1 MARYRPSTRL
11 CSALRARLFTLVLCS
26 ALDPV
31 ASQLWAGWVAY
42 DDHTR
47 GPGTGTNVSVYS
59 LRIPGGGPL
68 RDVLTGAV
76 LPAGVAVTSSGNPV
90 AVRFGAEPA
99 TNTPAWQI
107 FNGHVDF
114 FTSGSA
120 DNGSLIYASSNQ
132 SIILTFTNLDPARH
146 YSFRGTSIRGG
157 IDDGT
162 EANNFHRR
170 WTLCSL
176 MGAAGF
182 SDAHSTGCVSWLSL
196 PASGLA
202 PGQAAYNSGMNQTN
216 GDVVGWDNVVPGP
229 EGSFSVVQTQ
239 YQGPIWRGDTAS
251 ATNEP
256 GYAINGFRLE
266 ETSADWVF
274 GLTSPAANSRFVLPA
289 QIVISAASSGSQSP
303 VTNVVFYAN
312 AVELARFPGAP
323 CTFVWSNPP
332 PASYALAAV
341 AWDSDGNAITS
352 AVVNISVTGNV
363 VQPGKVYLVV
373 GSDTAIWNDGSTV
386 DVFAR
391 HPYYPSDLFTEPS
404 SASFA
409 VMDPA
414 WRGRFTDSAGQP
426 VKFTWWLM
434 GGNIY
439 RDAANLNVPNPN
451 SMVPYLM
458 KKYHGEAVHLFG
470 DELSLHYH
478 TFIWS
483 DYVGAGNY
491 YWNQAQTFQD
501 CREDFDYTL
510 AQYLLDEAI
519 FPVSF
524 RSGWHYM
531 DNEWQQYLDQL
542 LPFTLHDNWPAYKA
556 WYTNQPINNVQDWSR
571 APSAFVPFHPA
582 TNDYQ
587 VPGTGRGWNVRS
599 IKMQNTAQSDLN
611 AIFDKAAAGTDQV
624 ACIWNHLPESFVT
637 NFVRVD
643 SLVHTAAGTHPGV
656 PFYYCTAVEAMQ
668 RWLGATNQAPP
679 EVNISE
685 SVQGQTVT
693 LALQINKAIFQP
705 QPFVALRDAS
715 GQYSNV
721 TMLCVAASATNSWT
735 ITLPVPRNQL
745 AKVGVAVTDE
755 AGNLATRILRYLPDD
770 LYVDNLDPQYSELQG
785 EWLSTAESAW
795 GTDARMAW
803 LGANDTAQSR
813 WLLPVPRSGTY
824 RLAIQVPSIPNP
836 ASNVWFNIS
845 SGGSNVSSVSFPA
858 ALPPLEWIDLGSV
871 RLDGSQSNWVDMVVS
886 GTNQPGTWAVA
897 DVVRV
902 VPLPDA
908 AIAGDQPLTGVMTQ
922 NGFVLQFVGVPGF
935 NAQFE
940 RSVDLAHWTT
950 LATMPVPSSGM
961 TQYQDTS
968 PPSVA
973 AFYRC
978 QTR

>member
-1 MARYRPSTRL
+1 MAHYRPSVTLRSGLGDRL
-11 CSALRARLFTLVLCS
+11 STLVLFS
-26 ALDPV
+26 VLLTATPH
-31 ASQLWAGWVAY
+31 LWAVWVAF

-59 LRIPGGGPL
+59 LRSPGGGPL
-68 RDVLTGAV
+68 IDELSGVV
-76 LPAGVAVTSSGNPV
+76 LPAGVAVTSSGNPI
-90 AVRFGAEPA
+90 AVRFGAAPA
-99 TNTPAWQI
+99 TNTPAWQV
-107 FNGHVDF
+107 FNGQVDF
-114 FTSGSA
+114 FTIGSA

-132 SIILTFTNLDPARH
+132 SITLTFTNLDPARH

-176 MGAAGF
+176 VGAAAF
-182 SDAHSTGCVSWLSL
+182 SDAHSTGCVTRLNL
-196 PASGLA
+196 PTSGLA

-216 GDVVGWDNVVPGP
+216 GDVVGWDDIVAGQ

-239 YQGPIWRGDTAS
+239 YQGPIWGGDTAS

-256 GYAINGFRLE
+256 GYAINGFRLQ
-266 ETSADWVF
+266 ETSAGWVF
-274 GLTSPAANSRFVLPA
+274 GLTSPALNSRFVLPA
-289 QIVISAASSGSQSP
+289 QILISASSSGSQSS
-303 VTNVVFYAN
+303 VTNVAFYAN
-312 AVELARFPGAP
+312 SVELARFPGAP
-323 CTFVWSNPP
+323 CTFIWSNPP
-332 PASYALAAV
+332 PATYELAAV
-341 AWDSDGNAITS
+341 GWDSAGNAITS
-352 AVVNISVTGNV
+352 AVVNVSVTNNS
-363 VQPGKVYLVV
+363 VQSGIVYLVV
-373 GSDTAIWNDGSTV
+373 GSDTAVWNDGSTV

-391 HPYYPSDLFTEPS
+391 HPYYPPDLFTEPS
-404 SASFA
+404 SPSFA

-426 VKFTWWLM
+426 VKFTWWLL

-451 SMVPYLM
+451 SLVPYLM
-458 KKYHGEAVHLFG
+458 KKYHGEAVRFFG

-491 YWNQAQTFQD
+491 CWNQAQTFHD

-510 AQYLLDEAI
+510 AQYLLDEEI

-542 LPFTLHDNWPAYKA
+542 LPFTLHDNWPVAKA
-556 WYTNQPINNVQDWSR
+556 WDTNQPVNNVQDWSR

-587 VPGTGRGWNVRS
+587 LPGTGTGWNVRS
-599 IKMQNTAQSDLN
+599 IKMQNTAQSDLSG
-611 AIFDKAAAGTDQV
+611 IFDKAANGVDQV

-643 SLVHTAAGTHPGV
+643 SLVHTAAAGHPGI

-668 RWLGATNQAPP
+668 RWLGTTNRVPP
-679 EVNISE
+679 EIDISE
-685 SVQGQTVT
+685 RVQGQTVT
-693 LALQINKAIFQP
+693 LVLWTSKPIFQP

-721 TMLCVAASATNSWT
+721 TVLCVAAPATNSWT

-745 AKVGVAVTDE
+745 AKVGVAVTDL

-770 LYVDNLDPQYSELQG
+770 IYVDNLDPQYSEIQG
-785 EWLSTAESAW
+785 EWSSTAESAW
-795 GTDARMAW
+795 GTDARMAR
-803 LGANDTAQSR
+803 LGPNDTVQAR
-813 WLLPVPRSGTY
+813 WLLLVPSSGTY
-824 RLAIQVPSIPNP
+824 SLAIQVPWIPNP
-836 ASNVWFNIS
+836 ATNLWFNIS
-845 SGGSNVSSVSFPA
+845 SGGSNVSTVFFPS
-858 ALPPLEWIDLGSV
+858 ALPPLQWVDLGSV
-871 RLDGSQSNWVDMVVS
+871 RLNANQSNWVDMTVN
-886 GTNQPGTWAVA
+886 GTIQPGTWAVA

-908 AIAGDQPLTGVMTQ
+908 ATAKEPLLTGVLTQ
-922 NGFVLQFVGVPGF
+922 NGFVVQYRGVSGL

-940 RSVDLAHWTT
+940 RSLDLAQWTT
-950 LATMPVPSSGM
+950 VATMPVPPSGVIE
-961 TQYQDTS
+961 YQETN
-968 PPSVA
+968 PPGAA